1 MDEPH
6 AGQLTVTWLG
16 ESGLGAD
23 QLLERKPTENEPLRQ
38 REIAR
43 DWLEDFLDEE
53 PRTSEEVWQSA
64 EQAGLSERT
73 LFRAKS
79 DLGVTTERV
88 KLPDKRLSYWLLPQQ
103 QLPHDLKM
111 AATQEASREM
121 MQRLLRLGQ
130 KNAPKQPESGEKQD
144 ESRL

>member
-1 MDEPH
+1 M
-6 AGQLTVTWLG
+6 L
-16 ESGLGAD
+16 
-23 QLLERKPTENEPLRQ
+23 NE
-38 REIAR
+38 A
-43 DWLEDFLDEE
+43 

-103 QLPHDLKM
+103 DLPHDLKM
-111 AATQEASREM
+111 AAAQEASREM
-121 MQRLLRLGQ
+121 MQRLLELGQ
-130 KNAPKQPESGEKQD
+130 KHAPKEPGTEEKQKQ
-144 ESRL
+144 SRS